1 MQTVVHLRDI
11 PVATSMTL
19 FFNQLGSAV
28 FLFIAQSILENI
40 LLSRMADIDPTLT
53 KNQIISAG
61 ATGLK
66 NLVSGVELQ
75 ETLMAYAKGVDAT
88 FIMAT
93 VMAGLAVF
101 VACGVEWK
109 SVKSKKVA
117 EEQEEEYQYQ

>member
-1 MQTVVHLRDI
+1 
-11 PVATSMTL
+11 MTL

-66 NLVSGVELQ
+66 NLVSGNELQ
-75 ETLMAYAKGVDAT
+75 ETLIAYAKGVDAT

-117 EEQEEEYQYQ
+117 EEQETENQIS